1 MIIEASPEYLL
12 NMLDEETARK
22 VWKHLQGMRIY
33 FPKCKSRNDE
43 INTLY
48 QGMKIPRSER
58 IKRLSDLF
66 EISQDQIRRI
76 TKKQGALFEEN

>member
-12 NMLDEETARK
+12 NMLDKETAKK
-22 VWKHLQGMRIY
+22 VWKQLQGMRIY

-48 QGMKIPRSER
+48 NQMKIPRSER
-58 IKRLSDLF
+58 IKRLAELF
-66 EISQDQIRRI
+66 EISDDQIRRI
-76 TKKQGALFEEN
+76 TKKQGELFEEN